1 MKDIQRMDKIMETT
15 VKDTHL
21 FINTD
26 LGHHFPEIQLLS
38 SLEWNRMYNQIWE
51 VRSQTQLYQLRCLLN
66 IK

>member
-1 MKDIQRMDKIMETT
+1 METT